1 MNCECAIC
9 KEQKPF
15 VMPKEILDAA
25 KNGELVLFCGAGI
38 STENKSVL
46 PFSFYKEIQEELEIT
61 DNTLSFSKLMQMY
74 CDLPN
79 GRRKL
84 LKKIKNRFEY
94 IHSFPELERAAT
106 KFHRELAELYF
117 IKTIIT
123 TNWDTYFEE
132 CCAATP
138 ITTSED
144 YIFWDEN
151 ERCVLK
157 IHGSINNLGSIIATE
172 DDYTKCTENLEKGII
187 GATLKTILA
196 RRTVVFIGFSFGD
209 EDFSQ
214 IMEYLQAEL
223 KGIMPHIYIVTIDE
237 QSNYKL
243 SYKNATYILTD
254 GTYFLHQL
262 KLKMLEKKLIENCD
276 ALPVVEFV
284 NSKINDLHNKI
295 SHIDIHM
302 YPSVIYCL
310 AYQDGVIHAFE
321 RFIQLYNTGNYNIPG
336 IMSLSA
342 RKYDDIKQKCTDS
355 KNYWDEAYYEGYLN
369 GLILIASCEKDR
381 DIIKKFPYTYLPNAN
396 CVLDSYDTFFKKLE
410 RVTKK
415 DDKYHKYAK
424 SIVDKFKE
432 PDMVVHHP
440 PY

>member
-1 MNCECAIC
+1 MNCECTVC

-25 KNGELVLFCGAGI
+25 QNGELVLFCGAGI

-46 PFSFYKEIQEELEIT
+46 PFSFYKEVQQELEIT
-61 DNTLSFSKLMQMY
+61 DNTLPFSKLMQMY

-84 LKKIKNRFEY
+84 LKKIKARFEY

-106 KFHRELAELYF
+106 KFHHELAELYF

-138 ITTSED
+138 ITTPED
-144 YIFWDEN
+144 YVFWDEN

-172 DDYTKCTENLEKGII
+172 DDYTKCAESLEKGII

-209 EDFSQ
+209 EDLSQ
-214 IMEYLQAEL
+214 IIAYMQAEL
-223 KGIMPHIYIVTIDE
+223 KEIMPHIYIVTIDE
-237 QSNYKL
+237 QLNSKLNYK
-243 SYKNATYILTD
+243 NCTYILTD

-262 KLKMLEKKLIENCD
+262 KLEMLERKLIENCD
-276 ALPVVEFV
+276 TLPTIQFV
-284 NSKINDLHNKI
+284 NSAINDLHKKI
-295 SHIDIHM
+295 SHINIHM
-302 YPSVIYCL
+302 YPCAIYCL
-310 AYQDGVIHAFE
+310 AYQDGIIHAFE
-321 RFIQLYNTGNYNIPG
+321 RFIQLYNTGNYNMPG
-336 IMSLSA
+336 NLSLSA
-342 RKYDDIKQKCTDS
+342 RAYDDIKQKCTES
-355 KNYWDEAYYEGYLN
+355 RNYWDEAYYEGYIN
-369 GLILIASCEKDR
+369 GLILIASCDKDR
-381 DIIKKFPYTYLPNAN
+381 DIIKEFPYTYLPNAKRI
-396 CVLDSYDTFFKKLE
+396 LDSYDTFFKELE
-410 RVTKK
+410 RVTKN

-424 SIVDKFKE
+424 SIVDKLKE
-432 PDMVVHHP
+432 PDTVVHHP